1 MSDGVT
7 KRYPILAG
15 IAICDTSHAQGGF
28 HRFVEACTGLYTAL
42 NNPFS
47 LGGGVIQATAEDARK
62 RPFFYASNGVK
73 LGVYLVFV
81 EVQTGGFTWP
91 QKCVIW
97 IAYNDSV

>member
-1 MSDGVT
+1 MADRVT
-7 KRYPILAG
+7 KRYPISAG
-15 IAICDTSHAQGGF
+15 IAICDTSHAQGGL

-47 LGGGVIQATAEDARK
+47 LGGVSYKLPQRTLESVL
-62 RPFFYASNGVK
+62 FYASNWVK

-81 EVQTGGFTWP
+81 EVQTGGFTWS